1 MLGSDSGRPMAS
13 PSDHRSGVWMP
24 ASRSAGPEGG
34 QGRRFSGGRH
44 GEQHN
49 SHRGGWPADVGV
61 GDPRHGHHGPAG
73 APGGRCGV

>member
-49 SHRGGWPADVGV
+49 SQRSGCGLRMLACGDLAMGITALVG
-61 GDPRHGHHGPAG
+61 RLAG
-73 APGGRCGV
+73 AVV

>member
-13 PSDHRSGVWMP
+13 PSENRSAVWMP
-24 ASRSAGPEGG
+24 ASRSAGLEGG

-49 SHRGGWPADVGV
+49 SHRIGWLRMLVWGTLAMGITALA
-61 GDPRHGHHGPAG
+61 GRLAG
-73 APGGRCGV
+73 AVV

>member
-1 MLGSDSGRPMAS
+1 MLGSESGRPMAS

-34 QGRRFSGGRH
+34 QGRRLSGGRH

-49 SHRGGWPADVGV
+49 SQRSGWLRMLAWGALAMGITALVG
-61 GDPRHGHHGPAG
+61 RLAG
-73 APGGRCGV
+73 AVV